1 MARSLVVRLARR
13 TRGHALLGV
22 FLRVLGLELNGVAVK
37 LHGAGVLRCLVP
49 VRPCGVRIVGS
60 LSLAFRL
67 VLMLQRT
74 RLALPGPPLSRP
86 AFRGQ
91 FWVGHTC

>member
-1 MARSLVVRLARR
+1 VL
-13 TRGHALLGV
+13 
-22 FLRVLGLELNGVAVK
+22 LRVLGLELYGVAMK

-49 VRPCGVRIVGS
+49 VRPRGVAIGGS

-74 RLALPGPPLSRP
+74 RLALSRP
-86 AFRGQ
+86 LLSSPRFGNHI
-91 FWVGHTC
+91 WVGHTC